1 MVGSGWLNDF
11 IFLNLGQSNQN
22 GDNEENLY
30 V

>member
-1 MVGSGWLNDF
+1 MVGSELNDF
-11 IFLNLGQSNQN
+11 IFLNLGQLNQD